1 MNIDNEHEEW
11 QTMKTQWKSTSVAEM
26 LMTQQLRWGLRLRML
41 GSWIWLALEVAAFV
55 MLIVL
60 GIVQAAMG
68 HAGVASVLIVLAMIF
83 MASSLWARRL
93 SLRGASGSLLEL
105 IELAIRRARRSERMA
120 WANYFMTV
128 VSIAAVLAL
137 YLLPVGDSTAAYHD
151 GARLAFCMVIFAVYA
166 IGVGVYHAYAR
177 RRMRRFLALRA
188 QFASRTEEG

>member
-1 MNIDNEHEEW
+1 MNIENEQEEW
-11 QTMKTQWKSTSVAEM
+11 KTMKTQWKSTSVAEM

-41 GSWIWLALEVAAFV
+41 GSWIYLALEAAAFV

-68 HAGVASVLIVLAMIF
+68 HAGVATVFIVLALIF

-93 SLRGASGSLLEL
+93 SLRGASASLLEL
-105 IELAIRRARRSERMA
+105 IELAIRRARRSVRMA

-128 VSIAAVLAL
+128 VSIAAVLVL
-137 YLLPVGDSTAAYHD
+137 YLFPFGDPSAAYHD
-151 GARLAFCMVIFAVYA
+151 GARLAGAMVIFAVYA

-177 RRMRRFLALRA
+177 RRVRRFLALRA
-188 QFASRTEEG
+188 QFASRAEEG